1 MKIMLEKSLYDEL
14 SETLEK
20 STWTQAGKHLETRTD
35 KKGHLI
41 HKWIK
46 NGDNQPSRKYPGMRQ
61 GEEKNFDREQ
71 KEKQISEI
79 RNHVGDSV
87 TFTDGRSTIKGRLVA
102 AVNNGIIVE
111 SNGVRYNVN
120 YAGIKSIAPYGK
132 KLTPTESK
140 DKKTIPPM
148 FFNAGEYNKY
158 HENEEMDSTAEGI
171 DKAIDYAIQNVPK
184 LKNLEGFKERLLK
197 DVEKANK
204 EPETISKYRVSGEG
218 VDSVYSPERQELH
231 NEIIREIFSA
241 ENIDRIVE
249 KSKGTPYFIILG
261 GRGGSGKSTFDK
273 GPKDNGKPGNPNGVY
288 DHRDCIT
295 VDPDALKTIL
305 ANKAFEKGMDS
316 SGWEGWKAR
325 AYHEES
331 SDLAKKIM
339 KIAIEKKMN
348 ICMDIT
354 MSNAD
359 KQIEELAM
367 AKKKGYSTKACYMH
381 VPKQESFSRAMGRY
395 AENENTGEL
404 DYTGRL
410 VPPDV
415 LLNMKDNEKNFDKIK
430 EKADSWIFYDNYVP
444 FKDAAGNRQFAV
456 KIAEKN

>member
-1 MKIMLEKSLYDEL
+1 MKIMIEKSLLAEFE
-14 SETLEK
+14 SIEK
-20 STWTQAGKHLETRTD
+20 ATWTQAGKHLETRTD

-46 NGDNQPSRKYPGMRQ
+46 NGDNQPSKKYPGMRR
-61 GEEKNFDREQ
+61 GEEKEFDKNKKKFE
-71 KEKQISEI
+71 EI
-79 RNHVGDSV
+79 KNLEGEAI
-87 TFTDGRSTIKGRLVA
+87 TFTDGRSTIKGRIA
-102 AVNNGIIVE
+102 AVGPTSVIVV
-111 SNGVRYNVN
+111 SNGVRYSVN
-120 YAGIKSIAPYGK
+120 YSGIKNIAPFGK

-140 DKKTIPPM
+140 DKKSIPAK
-148 FFNAGEYNKY
+148 FFNAAEYNKY
-158 HENEEMDSTAEGI
+158 HENDEMDSTPEGI
-171 DKAIDYAIQNVPK
+171 EKAIDYAIQNVPK
-184 LKNLEGFKERLLK
+184 LKDLKGFKERLLK
-197 DVEKANK
+197 DVERANK

-218 VDSVYSPERQELH
+218 VDSVYSPERQKIH
-231 NEIIREIFSA
+231 DEIIDEIFSNK
-241 ENIDRIVE
+241 NIDRIIE
-249 KSKGTPYFIILG
+249 KSQGTPYFIILG

-273 GPKDNGKPGNPNGVY
+273 AKNPNGVY
-288 DHRDCIT
+288 DHNDCIT

-305 ANKAFEKGMDS
+305 ANKAHENGMDS

-339 KIAIEKKMN
+339 KKAIERKLN

-359 KQIEELAM
+359 KQIEELKL
-367 AKKKGYSTKACYMH
+367 AKENGYSTKACYMH

-395 AENENTGEL
+395 AENEDTKEL

-415 LLNMKDNEKNFDKIK
+415 LLNMKDNEKNFDQIK
-430 EKADSWIFYDNYVP
+430 ENADSWIFYDNYVP
-444 FKDAAGNRQFAV
+444 FKDAAGNRQYAV
-456 KIAEKN
+456 KIAESK